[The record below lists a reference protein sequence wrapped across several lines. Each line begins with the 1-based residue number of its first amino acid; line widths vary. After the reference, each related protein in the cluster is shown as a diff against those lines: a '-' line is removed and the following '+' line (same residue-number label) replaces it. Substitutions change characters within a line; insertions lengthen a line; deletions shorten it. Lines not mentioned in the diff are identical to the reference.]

1 MSHQRKKNFATGP
14 FSVEFSEAKER
25 KFESLNFP
33 PKVLSEEPDKIS
45 MSYSAWH
52 KDKPAAMDPSG
63 QIIGKSL

>member
-33 PKVLSEEPDKIS
+33 PKVLSEDPDKIS
-45 MSYSAWH
+45 MSYSAWP

-63 QIIGKSL
+63 PIIGKLL